1 MQPLPLFRGGGF
13 WSPPLFYSKKTFDAF
28 FSYYYSLSIVFYY
41 EERMSQKKKI
51 VVAMSGG
58 VDSSTTAALL
68 KEQGHEVIGITLKL
82 CHYADVEDAQKV
94 AKQLNI
100 EHHILDLKK
109 TFHEKVVSY
118 FVDSYTIGETPN
130 PCVRCN
136 EKIKFG
142 KLYDFAKHLGADS
155 LATGHYIR
163 KIVKD
168 SQIELHKAVDPSK
181 DQSYFLVML
190 KKDKLAFLEFPLGG
204 YQKSEVRQ
212 LAKKYKLCVAD
223 KSESQGLT
231 ACFVPKGNYASV
243 INEHATSP
251 MLPGNIIDSDGN
263 ILGKHTGIANY
274 TIGQR
279 RGLGVAQGRPLYVI
293 KIDAKTNS
301 IIVGDEQDLERYEFY
316 IRNPNW
322 FIDNPKL
329 VESQNL
335 DLKVRSTHKGGKGS
349 IYYCLTNS
357 KYVCRMTSSV
367 QCKAIAPGQACV
379 IYSGTHM
386 LGGGII
392 CSDRVV

>member
-1 MQPLPLFRGGGF
+1 M
-13 WSPPLFYSKKTFDAF
+13 K
-28 FSYYYSLSIVFYY
+28 
-41 EERMSQKKKI
+41 QKRKI

-68 KEQGHEVIGITLKL
+68 KKQGHEVIGATLKL
-82 CHYADVEDAQKV
+82 CHYADVEDAKRV
-94 AKQLNI
+94 AKELNI
-100 EHHILDLKK
+100 KHHIIDLKK
-109 TFHEKVVSY
+109 TFHDTVVSY
-118 FVDSYTIGETPN
+118 FIDSYTVGETPN
-130 PCVRCN
+130 PCIRCN

-142 KLYDFAKHLGADS
+142 KLYDFAKHLGADA

-163 KIVKD
+163 KIVKGNK
-168 SQIELHKAVDPSK
+168 IELHKALDPFK

-190 KKDKLAFLEFPLGG
+190 KKDKLAFLEFPLGE

-231 ACFVPKGNYASV
+231 ACFIPKGNYISV
-243 INEHATSP
+243 INKHASSP
-251 MLPGNIIDSDGN
+251 MLPGNIVDFSGN

-279 RGLGVAQGRPLYVI
+279 RRLNIAQGRPLYVV

-301 IIVGDEQDLERYEFY
+301 IVVGDEQDLERREFY
-316 IRNPNW
+316 IRNTNW
-322 FIDNPKL
+322 FIDDPKL
-329 VESQNL
+329 IEKQSL
-335 DLKVRSTHKGGKGS
+335 DLKVRSTHKGSKGS

-357 KYVCRMTSSV
+357 KYICKMTSSV
-367 QCKAIAPGQACV
+367 ERKAIAPGQACV

-392 CSDRVV
+392 CPDRVIN